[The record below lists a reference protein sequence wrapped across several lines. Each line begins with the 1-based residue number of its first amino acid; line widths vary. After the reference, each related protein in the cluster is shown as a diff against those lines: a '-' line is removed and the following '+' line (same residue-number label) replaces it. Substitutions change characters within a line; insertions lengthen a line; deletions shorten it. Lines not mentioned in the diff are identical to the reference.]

1 MTPALRWGVLG
12 SSRIAALAVVPAL
25 RAAGQRV
32 AVVASRSPER
42 ARRVAAELGIPRW
55 VSPYERLLEM
65 DLDCVYIPLPNS
77 LHGPVTLAALDQGL
91 HVLCEKPLAMS
102 APEAEAMAAAS
113 RRAGRLLA
121 EAVMY
126 RHHPRWRLAVEALAR
141 GEIGAPQH
149 VAGSFA
155 FPLSEDEDY
164 RWHADLGG
172 GALYDVGS
180 YLVSAARQLFA
191 AEPRRVSS
199 LARLRRGVDVDCE
212 VTLDFAE
219 GRTALVSA
227 SFGRAEAQW
236 LRVEGDAGSLLIP
249 KPFTAWHGER
259 LPLLVEPE
267 PGAPPREIGTPA
279 ADPYQEMAEEFV
291 RAVQGGTPLVP
302 AEEGAANLRVL
313 DACRGSWAN
322 GGWVN
327 VSRPV
332 AAT

>member
-1 MTPALRWGVLG
+1 MTAALRWGVLG
-12 SSRIAALAVVPAL
+12 SSRIAGLAVVPAL

-32 AVVASRSPER
+32 EVVASRSPER

-77 LHGPVTLAALDQGL
+77 LHGPMTLAALDQGL
-91 HVLCEKPLAMS
+91 HVLCEKPLALS

-113 RRAGRLLA
+113 RRAGRLVA

-126 RHHPRWRLAVEALAR
+126 RHHPRWRLALEAVAR
-141 GEIGAPQH
+141 GEIGKPRH

-155 FPLSEDEDY
+155 FPLSADEDY

-180 YLVSAARQLFA
+180 YLVSAARQLLG

-199 LARLRRGVDVDCE
+199 LARLRRGVDVDCA
-212 VTLDFAE
+212 VALDFAE
-219 GRTALVSA
+219 GSAALVSA
-227 SFGRAEAQW
+227 SFERAESQW
-236 LRVEGDAGSLLIP
+236 LRVEGEAGSLVIP

-259 LPLLVEPE
+259 LPLLIERE
-267 PGAPPREIGTPA
+267 PGAPPRELGAPA

-291 RAVQGGTPLVP
+291 MAIEGSALLVP

-313 DACRGSWAN
+313 DGCRGSWSS
-322 GGWVN
+322 GGWVE
-327 VSRPV
+327 VSRP
-332 AAT
+332 AL